1 MQVVHGHSH
10 VPITARS
17 AVVAIGNFDGV
28 HRGHR
33 ALIGEAIAI
42 AKAKGKPSGVMVFE
56 PHPREFFQPNEPH
69 FRLTP
74 LKRKIALIE
83 KLGAKVAFV
92 EHFDAHMAGMPAA
105 EFIERVL
112 VAGLGVAH
120 VVIGY
125 DFYFGHKRGGNPE
138 LMVQKGEELGFGVTV
153 VPPVADAGE
162 TFSSSS
168 VRLHLAQ
175 GDVRGAGQMLGE
187 NWRAGGKVVGGAKR
201 GTGLGYPTA
210 NVPLLKGTALGHGIY
225 AVRAHVDGKTHDAAA
240 YLGTRPTFDDGM
252 PVLEVFL
259 FDFDGDLY
267 GHEIEVEFVD
277 FIRGDRKFASADE
290 LVTQMHDDVTR
301 ARVVLAASEKSALIP
316 SPRAVHSRGEG

>member
-1 MQVVHGHSH
+1 MQVVHGYSH

-17 AVVAIGNFDGV
+17 AAIALGNFDGV
-28 HRGHR
+28 HLGHR
-33 ALIGEAIAI
+33 VLLNAAV
-42 AKAKGKPSGVMVFE
+42 AKGKELGKPSGAMVFE
-56 PHPREFFQPNEPH
+56 PHPREYFQPNEQH

-74 LKRKIALIE
+74 LTRKLALFE
-83 KLGAKVAFV
+83 KIGLKVAFV
-92 EHFDAHMAGMPAA
+92 EHFDQHMAAMPAE

-112 VAGLGVAH
+112 VAGLGVSH
-120 VVIGY
+120 VIIGY

-138 LMVQKGEELGFGVTV
+138 MMAHAGADLGFGVTIM
-153 VPPVADAGE
+153 PPVADAGE
-162 TFSSSS
+162 AYSSSG

-175 GDVRGAGQMLGE
+175 GDVKGASRMLGD
-187 NWRAGGKVVGGAKR
+187 NWRVVGKVVGGAKR

-210 NVPLLKGTALGHGIY
+210 NVPMLKGTGLGHGIY

-267 GHEIEVEFVD
+267 GHQIEVEFVD
-277 FIRGDRKFASADE
+277 FIRGDRKFSSADE
-290 LVTQMHDDVTR
+290 LVKQMHADVALAR
-301 ARVVLAASEKSALIP
+301 AILAT
-316 SPRAVHSRGEG
+316 G

>member
-28 HRGHR
+28 HVGHR
-33 ALIGEAIAI
+33 VLL
-42 AKAKGKPSGVMVFE
+42 KAAVTKARELGKPSGAMLFE
-56 PHPREFFQPNEPH
+56 PHPREYFQLNETH

-74 LKRKIALIE
+74 LRRKLALIE
-83 KLGAKVAFV
+83 HLGLKVAFV
-92 EHFDAHMAGMPAA
+92 EHFDHNLAGLKAD

-120 VVIGY
+120 VIIGY
-125 DFYFGHKRGGNPE
+125 DFYFGNKRGGNPE
-138 LMVQKGEELGFGVTV
+138 LMIHAGEQLGFGVTV
-153 VPPVADAGE
+153 MPPVAEAGE
-162 TFSSSS
+162 VFSSSGI
-168 VRLHLAQ
+168 RLHLAQ
-175 GDVRGAGQMLGE
+175 GDVKGAARMLGD
-187 NWRAGGKVVGGAKR
+187 NWRVAGKVVGGAKR

-210 NVPLLKGTALGHGIY
+210 NVPMSKGTGLGHGIY
-225 AVRAHVDGKTHDAAA
+225 AVRAHVDGQTHDAAA

-267 GHEIEVEFVD
+267 GHEMDVEFID
-277 FIRGDRKFASADE
+277 FIRGDRKFSSEAE
-290 LVTQMHDDVTR
+290 LVTQMHADV
-301 ARVVLAASEKSALIP
+301 AQA
-316 SPRAVHSRGEG
+316 RAVLSAR

>member
-1 MQVVHGHSH
+1 MQVVHGHTH
-10 VPITARS
+10 VPITARA

-33 ALIGEAIAI
+33 ALVSEAVV
-42 AKAKGKPSGVMVFE
+42 KGKALGRAPGAMVFE
-56 PHPREFFQPNEPH
+56 PHPREYFQPNEQH

-74 LKRKIALIE
+74 LTRKLALFE
-83 KLGAKVAFV
+83 KLGLKVAFV
-92 EHFDAHMAGMPAA
+92 QHFDQHLAMLKAD

-112 VAGLGVAH
+112 
-120 VVIGY
+120 VIGY

-138 LMVQKGEELGFGVTV
+138 LMVHAGEHLGFGVTV
-153 VPPVADAGE
+153 MPPVAEAGE
-162 TFSSSS
+162 AFSSSS

-175 GDVRGAGQMLGE
+175 GDVRGAAHMLGD
-187 NWRAGGKVVGGAKR
+187 NWRVAGKIVGGAKR

-210 NVPLLKGTALGHGIY
+210 NVPMPKGTGLGHGIY
-225 AVRAHVDGKTHDAAA
+225 AVRAHVDGEAHDAAA

-267 GHEIEVEFVD
+267 GHEMEVEFVD
-277 FIRGDRKFASADE
+277 FIRGDRKFHSADE
-290 LVTQMHDDVTR
+290 LVAQMHEDVAR
-301 ARVVLAASEKSALIP
+301 ARGILAA
-316 SPRAVHSRGEG
+316 V

>member
-10 VPITARS
+10 VPITARA

-33 ALIGEAIAI
+33 ALIAEAIARG
-42 AKAKGKPSGVMVFE
+42 KALGRAPAAMVFE
-56 PHPREFFQPNEPH
+56 PHPREFFQPGEAH

-74 LKRKIALIE
+74 LVRKLAIFE
-83 KLGAKVAFV
+83 KLGLKIAFV
-92 EHFDAHMAGMPAA
+92 EHFDSHMAQLSAR

-138 LMVQKGEELGFGVTV
+138 TMSEAGAELGFGVTV
-153 VPPVADAGE
+153 LPPVAEAGE
-162 TFSSSS
+162 VFSSSQ

-175 GDVRGAGQMLGE
+175 GDVKGATHMLGDA
-187 NWRAGGKVVGGAKR
+187 WRIAGKVVGGAHR
-201 GTGLGYPTA
+201 GSGMGYPTA
-210 NVPLLKGTALGHGIY
+210 NVPMPKGTTLGHGIY
-225 AVRAHVDGKTHDAAA
+225 AVRAHVDGIAHDAAA

-259 FDFDGDLY
+259 FDFARDIY
-267 GHEIEVEFVD
+267 GRDMEVEFVD
-277 FIRGDRKFASADE
+277 FIRGDRKFDSADA
-290 LVTQMHDDVTR
+290 LVKQMDEDV
-301 ARVVLAASEKSALIP
+301 AKA
-316 SPRAVHSRGEG
+316 RAVLGGS

>member
-17 AVVAIGNFDGV
+17 AVIAIGNFDGV

-33 ALIGEAIAI
+33 TLISEAIAV
-42 AKAKGKPSGVMVFE
+42 AKAKGKPSGVLLFE

-83 KLGAKVAFV
+83 KLGIKVAFV
-92 EHFDAHMAGMPAA
+92 EHFDGHLAAMPAD

-162 TFSSSS
+162 TFSSSA
-168 VRLHLAQ
+168 VRLQLAQ
-175 GDVRGAGQMLGE
+175 GDVRGAAHMLGE
-187 NWRAGGKVVGGAKR
+187 NWRAAGQVVGGAHR

-210 NVPLLKGTALGHGIY
+210 NVPLPKGTVLGHGIY
-225 AVRAHVDGKTHDAAA
+225 AVRAHVDGETHDAAA

-259 FDFDGDLY
+259 FGFDGDLY
-267 GHEIEVEFVD
+267 GHQMDVEFIE
-277 FIRGDRKFASADE
+277 FIRGDRKFASPGD
-290 LVTQMHDDVTR
+290 LVQQMDVDVAQVR
-301 ARVVLAASEKSALIP
+301 SVLAASPSAP
-316 SPRAVHSRGEG
+316 SVTGKGRA

>member
-1 MQVVHGHSH
+1 MQIVHGHSH

-28 HRGHR
+28 HLGHR
-33 ALIGEAIAI
+33 ALLKAAV
-42 AKAKGKPSGVMVFE
+42 AKAKELGRPSGAMVFE
-56 PHPREFFQPNEPH
+56 PHPREFFQSNEPH

-74 LKRKIALIE
+74 LKRKLALLE
-83 KLGAKVAFV
+83 QLGLKVAFV
-92 EHFDAHMAGMPAA
+92 EHFDQHLANLKAE

-112 VAGLGVAH
+112 VAGLGVSH

-138 LMVQKGEELGFGVTV
+138 LMAQLGEQLGFGVTV
-153 VPPVADAGE
+153 MPPVAEAGE
-162 TFSSSS
+162 VFSSSS

-175 GDVRGAGQMLGE
+175 GDVRGAAHMLGD
-187 NWRAGGKVVGGAKR
+187 NWRVAGKVVGGAKR

-210 NVPLLKGTALGHGIY
+210 NLPMPKGTALGHGIY
-225 AVRAHVDGKTHDAAA
+225 AVRVHVDGAAHDGAA

-259 FDFDGDLY
+259 LDFDGDLY
-267 GHEIEVEFVD
+267 GHHLEVEFVG
-277 FIRGDRKFASADE
+277 FIRGDRKFASGEE
-290 LVTQMHDDVTR
+290 LVQQMEIDVAQVR
-301 ARVVLAASEKSALIP
+301 AALAA
-316 SPRAVHSRGEG
+316 G

>member
-1 MQVVHGHSH
+1 MQVVHGYTH
-10 VPITARS
+10 VPITARA

-33 ALIGEAIAI
+33 ALVSEAIRLG
-42 AKAKGKPSGVMVFE
+42 KALGRAPAVMVFE
-56 PHPREFFQPNEPH
+56 PHPREFFAPDEQH
-69 FRLTP
+69 FRLMP
-74 LKRKIALIE
+74 LNRKLAILE
-83 KLGAKVAFV
+83 HLGIKVAFV
-92 EHFDAHMAGMPAA
+92 EEFDHHMAQLTAD

-125 DFYFGHKRGGNPE
+125 DFYFGRKRGGSPE
-138 LMVQKGEELGFGVTV
+138 TMVEGGHALGFGVTV
-153 VPPVADAGE
+153 VPAVADAGE
-162 TFSSSS
+162 VFSSSA

-175 GDVRGAGQMLGE
+175 GEVKGAAHILGG
-187 NWRAGGKVVGGAKR
+187 NWRVTGKVVGGAKR

-210 NVPLLKGTALGHGIY
+210 NLPMPKGTGLGHGIY
-225 AVRAHVDGKTHDAAA
+225 AVRAHVDGKAHAAAA

-267 GHEIEVEFVD
+267 GKEMEVEFVD
-277 FIRGDRKFASADE
+277 FIRGDRKFSSIDD
-290 LVTQMHDDVTR
+290 LVAQMESDVAK
-301 ARVVLAASEKSALIP
+301 ARETLAAGA
-316 SPRAVHSRGEG
+316 